1 MRRSLPLCC
10 SSFEASDAATK
21 EIVDHACAWVGE
33 LAPLI
38 AGVGSSSW
46 ERLSDVLAT
55 RQDDSI
61 SGSFSAR
68 LQEVHKFSKI
78 CTVFFFFLIYRRPL
92 QA

>member
-10 SSFEASDAATK
+10 SSFEPSDAATK
-21 EIVDHACAWVGE
+21 EIVDHACAGVGE

-55 RQDDSI
+55 RQDSHLWEFFSQA
-61 SGSFSAR
+61 SGGA
-68 LQEVHKFSKI
+68 
-78 CTVFFFFLIYRRPL
+78 
-92 QA
+92 